1 TAGDN
6 GYGNYTI
13 DASELGRATRRERK
27 NTVEALNAGDST
39 TESFTVHTAD
49 GTAQIVTVT
58 IHGTNDAAVVSGTS
72 TGSVTE
78 AGGVANGTP
87 GTPTASG
94 TLTDSD
100 VDNAANTFQ
109 AVASPTAGDNGY
121 GNYTIDASGHWSYT
135 LDNANT
141 TVQAL
146 NAGYSTTDTSTA
158 HTYALSLHDALPIF
172 HGTNDAAVVSGTSTG
187 SVTEA

>member
-1 TAGDN
+1 QTAHTHAN
-6 GYGNYTI
+6 
-13 DASELGRATRRERK
+13 A
-27 NTVEALNAGDST
+27 NTTAQALNAGDST
-39 TESFTVHTAD
+39 TDSFTVHTAD
-49 GTAQIVTVT
+49 CTSQIVTVP
-58 IHGTNDAAVVSGTS
+58 IPGTTTASPYTTPS
-72 TGSVTE
+72 PSSVTE

-146 NAGYSTTDTSTA
+146 NAGDSPTDSF
-158 HTYALSLHDALPIF
+158 P
-172 HGTNDAAVVSGTSTG
+172 
-187 SVTEA
+187 